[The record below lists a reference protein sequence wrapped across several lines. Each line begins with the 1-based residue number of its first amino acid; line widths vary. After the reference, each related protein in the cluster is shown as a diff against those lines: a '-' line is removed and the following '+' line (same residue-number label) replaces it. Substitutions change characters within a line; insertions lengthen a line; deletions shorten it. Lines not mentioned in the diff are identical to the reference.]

1 MVSYDI
7 YPERKT
13 KVDKTWLMVL
23 IMKALVFLFL
33 KQILARLNKKN
44 CITVFFYENH
54 FTYPVYIS
62 NEKFEN
68 CIFLLLITA
77 GNKSHYVCLYQRL

>member
-1 MVSYDI
+1 MVNGLDYEGIGFPVS
-7 YPERKT
+7 KT
-13 KVDKTWLMVL
+13 DFSK
-23 IMKALVFLFL
+23 IE
-33 KQILARLNKKN
+33 QKN
-44 CITVFFYENH
+44 CITVFFYENN